1 MNGPER
7 LAGPNLV
14 QQIKQACLDDD
25 VYISPKTDDFLGRRD
40 IPRAVVIG
48 AVIRHIDEGRK
59 LHVKAIPGQQACHG
73 SLLLDPDDPE
83 TVYFEAKIQM
93 RGCPVW
99 IQVHAHDTGYSS
111 LPR

>member
-93 RGCPVW
+93 RGCAVW